1 MLDLTK
7 AYALLGLN
15 ENATEEEL
23 ENRYALLLRRKRNRS
38 EDEDRAAGEPT
49 MSEIT
54 EAYNLIKGAAIAEQ
68 IKQKEPKNKAVA
80 RAGYIYEY
88 YRWHIIGTILAIVL
102 IFYTVSSIMDNRSEE
117 KRIANAD
124 LKVTLFMDYQ
134 IKEPAP
140 FEVKLLEGLKDWKD
154 IHLVEQFAP
163 MDPKDEYGMA
173 MLQKAMISMAADKA
187 DLYIMDT
194 GNFEKYGKQGAFL
207 NLAHEPGLANT
218 VKEKRRSLDIEKEG
232 NQWVG
237 IDVSDSP
244 ALKSLNLPAGDRIAV
259 IRINA
264 EKKDNALKAIQWLSQ
279 P

>member
-1 MLDLTK
+1 MLDLRT
-7 AYALLGLN
+7 AYARLGLD
-15 ENATEEEL
+15 ENATDEEL

-38 EDEDRAAGEPT
+38 EEEDRAAGETT

-54 EAYNLIKGAAIAEQ
+54 EAYNFIKDTAIEEE
-68 IKQKEPKNKAVA
+68 IKLKEPKNKTLA
-80 RAGYIYEY
+80 RAGHIYEY
-88 YRWHIIGTILAIVL
+88 YRWHIIGVIVASVL
-102 IFYTVSSIMDNRSEE
+102 IFYTVTSIVENRNEE
-117 KRIANAD
+117 KRIERAD

-134 IKEPAP
+134 VQNPEP
-140 FEVKLLEGLKDWKD
+140 FEIKLLEGIKGWKD

-187 DLYIMDT
+187 DLYIMDK

-207 NLAHEPGLANT
+207 PLDGRPGLEAV
-218 VKEKRRSLDIEKEG
+218 VKEKRRTLDIEKEG
-232 NQWVG
+232 TQWVG
-237 IDVSDSP
+237 IDVSNSP
-244 ALKSLNLPAGDRIAV
+244 ALKALNLPAGDRIAV

-264 EKKDNALKAIQWLSQ
+264 GKIDNALQAIQWLSQ